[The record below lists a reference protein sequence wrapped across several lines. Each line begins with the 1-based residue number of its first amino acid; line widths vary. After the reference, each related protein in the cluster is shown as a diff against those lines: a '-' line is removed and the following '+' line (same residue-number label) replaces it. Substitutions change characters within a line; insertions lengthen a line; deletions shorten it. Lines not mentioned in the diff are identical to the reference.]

1 MMRIGSRISCLFSS
15 FSLSLLRDPTFGGT
29 SQLEKLRSTSVW
41 HYIP

>member
-1 MMRIGSRISCLFSS
+1 MVKDRFKDVLS
-15 FSLSLLRDPTFGGT
+15 FLVFPLSLPRGPTFGGT